1 MRIRVVVRSRLWS
14 FAEDGVLRGL
24 AWLDLD
30 DAGSTEHPA
39 RGTFGG
45 WCHYRTSGAARVPR
59 FFGNRASTVAPASAP
74 IGTTRTRGPNSYA
87 CDPGYKTM
95 SCSSFRSASAER
107 IDGVRV
113 GASARLISIPN
124 RRPFLNSNRSSSAP

>member
-24 AWLDLD
+24 AWLDID

-74 IGTTRTRGPNSYA
+74 IGNTRTRGSNSYA
-87 CDPGYKTM
+87 CDPG
-95 SCSSFRSASAER
+95 
-107 IDGVRV
+107 
-113 GASARLISIPN
+113 
-124 RRPFLNSNRSSSAP
+124 